1 MKSSLIIR
9 GISINENAISKLF
22 IESELVQT
30 QKDWFCN
37 QYFFFVTKSVLGI
50 VPESI
55 DILTM
60 EDIFMCITER
70 FPQLTVNDL
79 QLAFRTHTQEEKVY
93 TLTRDIFLK
102 PIVEFV
108 RKKNIVQAEI
118 EKVQRKEAEEK
129 ERIRKDQEFK
139 QTAKNIYLES
149 IKHGKWLGTEHH
161 ANAIGRNFSGV
172 LTKEETDVINAQA
185 KQEHN
190 DRVKRAELSGNPTE
204 LINVPSWQRIYARI
218 YVERMVA
225 RKYKFVEI

>member
-1 MKSSLIIR
+1 VKNSLIIR

-22 IESELVQT
+22 VESELVQA
-30 QKDWFCN
+30 QKEWFCS
-37 QYFFFVTKSVLGI
+37 QYFFFVTKSVFGI
-50 VPESI
+50 APESI

-118 EKVQRKEAEEK
+118 EKVQRKEAEEQ

-149 IKHGKWLGTEHH
+149 IKQGKWLGTEHH

-190 DRVKRAELSGNPTE
+190 DRLKKAELSGNATE

>member
-1 MKSSLIIR
+1 LIPR
-9 GISINENAISKLF
+9 GISINENAIANLF
-22 IESELVQT
+22 IESNPVAIE
-30 QKDWFCN
+30 KDWFCN
-37 QYFFFVTKSVLGI
+37 KYFLFITKAVFGI
-50 VPESI
+50 TPETL
-55 DILTM
+55 DVFTM

-70 FPQLTVNDL
+70 YPQLTVNDL

-93 TLTRDIFLK
+93 TLSRDIFLK

-118 EKVQRKEAEEK
+118 EKVQRKEAEEQ
-129 ERIRKDQEFK
+129 ERIKKDQEFK

-172 LTKEETDVINAQA
+172 LTKDETDEINKIAH
-185 KQEHN
+185 QEHN
-190 DRVKRAELSGNPTE
+190 DRIKRAELSGNPTE

-218 YVERMVA
+218 YVERMVE